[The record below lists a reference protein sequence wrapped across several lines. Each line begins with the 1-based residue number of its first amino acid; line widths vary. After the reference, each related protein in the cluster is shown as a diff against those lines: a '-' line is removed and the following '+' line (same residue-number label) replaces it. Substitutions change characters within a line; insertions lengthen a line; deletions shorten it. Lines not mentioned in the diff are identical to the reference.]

1 MNIKNKKNLIIFAVI
16 FLLQLWFVPNVDAQN
31 HDEIDKDEI
40 FEEELPATDPFASG
54 AGAASLD
61 QSIETNEFGS
71 GAGIINNMKLVG
83 TISGAHKKI
92 AVLAMPDGSALKFE
106 ENEFATDNLQILEI
120 YEDFIV
126 IRVDAKDQF
135 EVYMNNQIRSMEGN

>member
-16 FLLQLWFVPNVDAQN
+16 FLLQLWFVPNVVAQN
-31 HDEIDKDEI
+31 DEI
-40 FEEELPATDPFASG
+40 EEELPATDPFASG

-61 QSIETNEFGS
+61 QSIETNELGS
-71 GAGIINNMKLVG
+71 GVGIINNMKLVG

-92 AVLAMPDGSALKFE
+92 AVLAMRDGSALKFG
-106 ENEFATDNLQILEI
+106 ENEFVTDNLQILEI
-120 YEDFIV
+120 YEDFIT

-135 EVYMNNQIRSMEGN
+135 EVYMNNQIRPMEGN

>member
-16 FLLQLWFVPNVDAQN
+16 FLLQLWFVPNVGAQN
-31 HDEIDKDEI
+31 DETDKDEI
-40 FEEELPATDPFASG
+40 EEELPATDPFASG
-54 AGAASLD
+54 AGATSLD
-61 QSIETNEFGS
+61 QSIETDELGS
-71 GAGIINNMKLVG
+71 SAGIINNMKLVG

-92 AVLAMPDGSALKFE
+92 AVLTMPDGRALKFE

-135 EVYMNNQIRSMEGN
+135 EVYMNNQIRPMEGN

>member
-31 HDEIDKDEI
+31 HEIDMNEI
-40 FEEELPATDPFASG
+40 EEELPATDPFASG

-61 QSIETNEFGS
+61 QSIETNELGS

-92 AVLAMPDGSALKFE
+92 AVLAMPDGRALKFE

-126 IRVDAKDQF
+126 IRVDAEDQF
-135 EVYMNNQIRSMEGN
+135 EVYMNNQIRPMEGN

>member
-16 FLLQLWFVPNVDAQN
+16 FLLQLWFVPNVGAQN
-31 HDEIDKDEI
+31 DEIDKDEI
-40 FEEELPATDPFASG
+40 EEELPATDPFASG

-71 GAGIINNMKLVG
+71 SAGIINNMKLVG

-92 AVLAMPDGSALKFE
+92 AVLAMPDGRALKFE

-135 EVYMNNQIRSMEGN
+135 EVYMNNQIRPMEGN

>member
-16 FLLQLWFVPNVDAQN
+16 FLLQLWFVPNVGAQT
-31 HDEIDKDEI
+31 HDVINKEEI
-40 FEEELPATDPFASG
+40 EEELPATDPFASG

-71 GAGIINNMKLVG
+71 SAGIINNMKLVA
-83 TISGAHKKI
+83 TIAGAHKKI
-92 AVLAMPDGSALKFE
+92 AVLSMPDGSALKFE

-126 IRVDAKDQF
+126 IRVDAEDQF
-135 EVYMNNQIRSMEGN
+135 EVYMNNQIRPMEGN

>member
-16 FLLQLWFVPNVDAQN
+16 FLLQLWFVPNVGAQN
-31 HDEIDKDEI
+31 DEIDKDEI
-40 FEEELPATDPFASG
+40 EEELPATDPFASG

-71 GAGIINNMKLVG
+71 LAGIINNMKLVG

-120 YEDFIV
+120 YENFIV
-126 IRVDAKDQF
+126 IQVDAEDQF
-135 EVYMNNQIRSMEGN
+135 EVYMNNQIRPMEGN

>member
-16 FLLQLWFVPNVDAQN
+16 FLLQLWFVPNVSAQN
-31 HDEIDKDEI
+31 HDEI
-40 FEEELPATDPFASG
+40 EEELPATDPFASG

-61 QSIETNEFGS
+61 QSIETNEFSS

-92 AVLAMPDGSALKFE
+92 AVLAMPDGRALKFE

-126 IRVDAKDQF
+126 IRVDAKNQF
-135 EVYMNNQIRSMEGN
+135 EVYMNNQIRPMEGN

>member
-16 FLLQLWFVPNVDAQN
+16 FLLQLWFVPNVGAQN
-31 HDEIDKDEI
+31 DEIDKNEI
-40 FEEELPATDPFASG
+40 EEELPATDPFASG

-71 GAGIINNMKLVG
+71 SAGIINNMKLVG

-92 AVLAMPDGSALKFE
+92 AVLAMPDGRALKFE

-135 EVYMNNQIRSMEGN
+135 EVYMNNQIRPMEGN